1 MAWKYSIFTVM
12 CPEFDLEGTA
22 ELAKSLGFD
31 GLEWRVTKKSPEP
44 IGKVNYWS
52 GNRATVD
59 VGNIDSD
66 LKRAKQIADR
76 HGLAMPFLG
85 TYMDCS
91 QLDVVE
97 RVMRA
102 AVSVGST
109 KMRVGPPRYDG
120 SQRYQNLFERARRD
134 FEKVAA
140 LARKHQVQACIEMHM
155 GNITPSAGLAHRLV
169 SNFDPAEIGVIFDPG
184 NMVIEGMENYQ
195 MGLELLGP
203 YLSHVHA
210 KNMAWAKTGEENGV
224 ARWERQMAPLK
235 KGQADWTA
243 VVAALKSVGYD
254 GWLSF
259 EDFSDV
265 DTKTKLADAL
275 VHLKELEAAHS
286 R

>member
-12 CPEFDLEGTA
+12 CPELDLEGTA

-44 IGKVNYWS
+44 IERINYWS
-52 GNRATVD
+52 GNRSTVD
-59 VGNIDSD
+59 EQNIDAD

-76 HGLAMPFLG
+76 NGLAMPVLG
-85 TYMDCS
+85 TYMGCS

-97 RVMRA
+97 SVMRA
-102 AVSVGST
+102 AAAVGST

-120 SQRYQNLFERARRD
+120 SRRYQDLFEAARRD

-140 LARKHQVQACIEMHM
+140 LSRKHKVQACIEMHM

-169 SNFDPAEIGVIFDPG
+169 SNFDPTEIGVIFDPG
-184 NMVIEGMENYQ
+184 NMVIEGMEQ
-195 MGLELLGP
+195 FKMGLELLGP

-210 KNMAWAKTGEENGV
+210 KNMAWAKTGEKDGV
-224 ARWERQMAPLK
+224 TQWDRQMVQLK
-235 KGQADWTA
+235 RGQADWTE

-265 DTKTKLADAL
+265 DTRTKLLDAL
-275 VHLKELEAAHS
+275 VYLKELEAAPG

>member
-12 CPEFDLEGTA
+12 CPELDPEGTA
-22 ELAKSLGFD
+22 GLAKSLGFD
-31 GLEWRVTKKSPEP
+31 GLEWRVTQKSPEP
-44 IGKVNYWS
+44 IEKFNYWS
-52 GNRATVD
+52 ANRSTVD
-59 VGNIDSD
+59 VDDIESD
-66 LKRAKQIADR
+66 LARAKRICDH

-91 QLDVVE
+91 RLDVIE

-102 AVSVGST
+102 AVSVGSA

-120 SQRYQNLFERARRD
+120 SHTYQGLFEQARHNLDR
-134 FEKVAA
+134 VAA
-140 LARKHQVQACIEMHM
+140 LARTSGVQACIEMHM

-169 SNFDPAEIGVIFDPG
+169 SAFDPAEIGVIFDPG
-184 NMVIEGMENYQ
+184 NMVIEGMENFQ

-210 KNMAWAKTGEENGV
+210 KNMAWQKSGEENGV
-224 ARWERQMAPLK
+224 ARWQRQMVPIK

-243 VVAALKSVGYD
+243 VVSALKSVGYD

-259 EDFSDV
+259 EDFSAV
-265 DTKTKLADAL
+265 DTRTKLADAL
-275 VHLKELEAAHS
+275 VYLKQLEAAEGA
-286 R
+286 